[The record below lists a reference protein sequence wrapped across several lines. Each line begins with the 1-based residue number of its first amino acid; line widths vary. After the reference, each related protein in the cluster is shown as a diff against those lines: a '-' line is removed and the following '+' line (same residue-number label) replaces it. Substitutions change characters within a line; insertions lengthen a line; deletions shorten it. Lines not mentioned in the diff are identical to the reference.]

1 MLILKPTI
9 ERNYWAG
16 YIFLHDASSFVLYGT
31 KKWKM
36 KYKLHK
42 KIYVLKMRSYFVT
55 RDSEK
60 WCLYITWEVCKS
72 MKHGNGL
79 SGAEKNDGEL

>member
-42 KIYVLKMRSYFVT
+42 KNICIKNAFILCNKGFRKMVS
-55 RDSEK
+55 
-60 WCLYITWEVCKS
+60 LY
-72 MKHGNGL
+72 NLRGL
-79 SGAEKNDGEL
+79 